1 MQCEKKGKVRVVG
14 IEQIQI
20 AKVEGVIPGN
30 SSEKGVEQVKPFVIK
45 LRIVNTKNFVEVC
58 GGTFHRGKIAVVKD
72 DSQRKLPEVVA
83 MEFELLDALAKLL
96 HLGFLRIIKKQI
108 LRTAVV
114 QTHLAHKRSLGVV
127 KMPALGLDVAAGFAG
142 LFFLPFRHDVVI
154 GGDAQKSFEQK
165 RECLRRGLLEGQHLN
180 EVIIHP

>member
-30 SSEKGVEQVKPFVIK
+30 GSEKGVEQVKPFVIK
-45 LRIVNTKNFVEVC
+45 LRIVNTEDFVEVC

-83 MEFELLDALAKLL
+83 MEFDLLDSLAKLL

-108 LRTAVV
+108 LPAVV
-114 QTHLAHKRSLGVV
+114 QSPLAHKRSLGVV
-127 KMPALGLDVAAGFAG
+127 KMPALGLDVAAGLAG

-154 GGDAQKSFEQK
+154 GRDA
-165 RECLRRGLLEGQHLN
+165 
-180 EVIIHP
+180 